1 MITDSG
7 GHLLHRCDNDG
18 MENFAASAR
27 TNRLTRIVRAV
38 RLLLHVISGLAQS
51 AIYPHLDQPA
61 QRLMAQ
67 NWSARLLSILCIR
80 MRYRGTPPPP
90 EAQRVM
96 LAANH
101 ISWLDVY
108 ALIAVCPARFVAKA
122 EIRSWP
128 LLGWLSR
135 NAGTLFIERTKRSDT
150 ARINEHI
157 GNALTTGD
165 RVAIFP
171 EGTTSDGTI
180 LRHFHASLLQ
190 PAMTVAATLYPVAIS
205 YTDTAG
211 KTSKN
216 APYAGI
222 SMLESVL
229 QILTEPWIDV
239 ELIFTDPISSGGKNR
254 RELAREAEHAIAIA
268 LSLPLPHTAP
278 GKSSDHR
285 GE

>member
-1 MITDSG
+1 
-7 GHLLHRCDNDG
+7 
-18 MENFAASAR
+18 
-27 TNRLTRIVRAV
+27 
-38 RLLLHVISGLAQS
+38 
-51 AIYPHLDQPA
+51 
-61 QRLMAQ
+61 
-67 NWSARLLSILCIR
+67 
-80 MRYRGTPPPP
+80 
-90 EAQRVM
+90 M

-222 SMLESVL
+222 SMLKSVL
-229 QILTEPWIDV
+229 QILTEPWI
-239 ELIFTDPISSGGKNR
+239 GANWR
-254 RELAREAEHAIAIA
+254 ARPSM
-268 LSLPLPHTAP
+268 LLPLPCPFPCRTRHLENLPIIEANSCKTSAP
-278 GKSSDHR
+278 
-285 GE
+285 

>member
-1 MITDSG
+1 
-7 GHLLHRCDNDG
+7 

-27 TNRLTRIVRAV
+27 TTRLTKFVRAV
-38 RLLLHVISGLAQS
+38 RLFLHVISGLVQS

-61 QRLMAQ
+61 QRRMAQ

-80 MRYRGTPPPP
+80 WRYHGTPPPP

-108 ALIAVCPARFVAKA
+108 ALITVCPARFVAKA

-157 GNALTTGD
+157 GNALTMGD

-171 EGTTSDGTI
+171 EGTTSDGTL

-190 PAMTVAATLYPVAIS
+190 PAVTVAAILYPVAIR
-205 YTDTAG
+205 YTDTGG
-211 KTSKN
+211 KISEN
-216 APYAGI
+216 APYASI
-222 SMLESVL
+222 SMLESVRR
-229 QILTEPWIDV
+229 ILTEPWIDV
-239 ELIFTDPISSGGKNR
+239 ELIFADPINSSGKNR

-268 LSLPLPHTAP
+268 LSLPPPHMPP
-278 GKSSDHR
+278 GKLSYPQV
-285 GE
+285 E